1 MKRNVHIR
9 KWKDKKLNSV
19 IEINE
24 YDKVVY
30 MWYYNNQRVIKRVI
44 D

>member
-1 MKRNVHIR
+1 MFWGHPETMRLRQKP
-9 KWKDKKLNSV
+9 NSV

>member
-1 MKRNVHIR
+1 MYILEVERQKP
-9 KWKDKKLNSV
+9 NSV

-44 D
+44 DL